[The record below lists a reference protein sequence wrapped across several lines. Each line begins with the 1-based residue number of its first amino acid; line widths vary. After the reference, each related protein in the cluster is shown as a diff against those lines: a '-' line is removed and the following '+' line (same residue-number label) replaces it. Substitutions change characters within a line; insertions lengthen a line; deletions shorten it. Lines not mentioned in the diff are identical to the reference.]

1 MSLVST
7 SSHELLR
14 MASARGMT
22 GVHSDGFDRKL
33 ARGDKG
39 TSESR
44 SEAFH
49 NAARY
54 HEPGM
59 TKGIRDQ
66 KVSKNVGIVKE
77 KITPKTENRY
87 VAN

>member
-1 MSLVST
+1 MALVST
-7 SSHELLR
+7 SSHEMLR
-14 MASARGMT
+14 MANARGMT

-44 SEAFH
+44 SMAFH

-59 TKGIRDQ
+59 AEGIRSQ
-66 KVSKNVGIVKE
+66 KISKNVGAVKE

>member
-1 MSLVST
+1 MALVST
-7 SSHELLR
+7 SSHEMLR
-14 MASARGMT
+14 MANARGMT

-39 TSESR
+39 SSESR
-44 SEAFH
+44 SRAFH
-49 NAARY
+49 DAARY

-66 KVSKNVGIVKE
+66 KISKNVGTVKE
-77 KITPKTENRY
+77 KITPKTENAY